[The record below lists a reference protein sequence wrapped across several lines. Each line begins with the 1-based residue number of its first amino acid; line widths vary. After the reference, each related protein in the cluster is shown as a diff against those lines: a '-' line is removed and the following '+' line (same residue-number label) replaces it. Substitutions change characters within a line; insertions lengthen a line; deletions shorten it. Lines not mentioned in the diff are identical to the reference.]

1 MTDDELKRLLR
12 ENLEISRENFKILK
26 KMNRAR
32 VFGRVFWAI
41 KWVLI
46 IGFSYG
52 AYVYIEPYFK
62 NLLGTFSNLTSEVNE
77 IKKAADAPLD
87 FLKKIPGFGN

>member
-1 MTDDELKRLLR
+1 MTDEELKRLLR

-32 VFGRVFWAI
+32 VFGNVFWVV

-77 IKKAADAPLD
+77 IKKITDTPID
-87 FLKKIPGFGN
+87 FLKKIPGL